1 MVLGK
6 LPVLGRPT
14 IWITVGQG
22 PTALAVGAGGGCLD
36 IFSLIYPFFPL
47 SPSLWETAR
56 YRLKYC
62 LKGPLNP
69 KSTNQPTKQMGLE
82 RKLSAY
88 IAFVLIAFVLYTILY
103 VCIIYI
109 YDLRFY
115 VSLIVHVFSKYQAA
129 EGMLMISYAVEPFTV
144 RTAMSAGQRPVH

>member
-1 MVLGK
+1 MHYPPALAWGWSGGAMVLGK
-6 LPVLGRPT
+6 LPVPGRPT

-36 IFSLIYPFFPL
+36 IFTLIYPFSPL

-69 KSTNQPTKQMGLE
+69 KQPTNPALALVSASTFTLYLLNHSMDLVHIWYSDRYRSKVYTCNN
-82 RKLSAY
+82 LSWP
-88 IAFVLIAFVLYTILY
+88 
-103 VCIIYI
+103 
-109 YDLRFY
+109 
-115 VSLIVHVFSKYQAA
+115 IVHK
-129 EGMLMISYAVEPFTV
+129 
-144 RTAMSAGQRPVH
+144 GQKLGRKVKA